1 MISEE
6 MEVNWCIQIR
16 LILAFF
22 YKQRV
27 FSTQT
32 HRDITFK
39 WIELQMLFKASES
52 RAAFFIHTQQKNAES
67 ILQQILSFA
76 PSTKIVAEI
85 WQQTRRRWH

>member
-22 YKQRV
+22 YKQHI

-32 HRDITFK
+32 HDDITCK

-52 RAAFFIHTQQKNAES
+52 RAEFFIHTQ
-67 ILQQILSFA
+67 
-76 PSTKIVAEI
+76 
-85 WQQTRRRWH
+85 